1 MLLVRLLPASPSLTC
16 PDLPKQGAILP
27 APWGQVF
34 FLLGTNMTRLPR
46 HHRTLETNPVL
57 FSLIKDNTPSP
68 PAAYPPSPPSS
79 PFPAKVSLV
88 LSVALHQRKNGR
100 LESRAG
106 RALPCAQGAI
116 HVLPGEASVQREACA
131 CGQLPN
137 PASSLLIGPGT
148 KGNTQRW
155 QLRAPMIRMF
165 RPFSKTHASSRKL
178 PRPLKKSVTGG
189 IKPSRLFS

>member
-1 MLLVRLLPASPSLTC
+1 MLLICLLPASPSLTC

-27 APWGQVF
+27 APWGHIF

-57 FSLIKDNTPSP
+57 FSLINDNTPSP
-68 PAAYPPSPPSS
+68 PAAYPTSPPSS

-137 PASSLLIGPGT
+137 PASSLLIRAW
-148 KGNTQRW
+148 NQRE
-155 QLRAPMIRMF
+155 
-165 RPFSKTHASSRKL
+165 HRKVAV
-178 PRPLKKSVTGG
+178 KSVDDKDVLSVFQNTRL
-189 IKPSRLFS
+189 IKKAPSPTEKVSDRRN